1 MSDDGQSRRRDARR
15 NRAALVAAA
24 EVEFATEGPDV
35 PLDAVVRRAGVGRG
49 TLYRHFTGRV
59 DLASAV
65 YERHIAEHEEYA
77 VEHRDEPDLI
87 FRMLARMAGVQ
98 ARTRGVMLVLARE
111 PEGEAQIELLVGR
124 LRVLFGA
131 TLEHARDAGLVSPE
145 VTVADLLLV
154 LAMVEGALV
163 GVPMDQAPEVAR
175 RVVELVTPA
184 LRTGPARLTDAV
196 PAV

>member
-1 MSDDGQSRRRDARR
+1 MSDDGRSQRRDARR

-65 YERHIAEHEEYA
+65 YERHILEYEEYA
-77 VEHRDEPDLI
+77 VEHEDEPDVVFHL
-87 FRMLARMAGVQ
+87 LGRMAGAQ
-98 ARTRGVMLVLARE
+98 ARTRGVALVLARE
-111 PEGEAQIELLVGR
+111 PEGEAQIERLVSR
-124 LRVLFGA
+124 LRVLFET
-131 TLEHARDAGLVSPE
+131 TLGRGREAGLVSAE
-145 VTVADLLLV
+145 VTVDDLLLV

-163 GVPMDQAPEVAR
+163 GVPLDQAPAVAQ

-184 LRTGPARLTDAV
+184 LHTGPVLSPRRVDA
-196 PAV
+196 

>member
-65 YERHIAEHEEYA
+65 YEQHIVEHEVYA
-77 VEHRDEPDLI
+77 VEHQDEADLL
-87 FRMLARMAGVQ
+87 FRMLERMAEIQ

-111 PEGEAQIELLVGR
+111 PEGEAQIERLVSR
-124 LRVLFGA
+124 LRVLFEA
-131 TLEHARDAGLVSPE
+131 TLERARAAGLASPS
-145 VTVADLLLV
+145 VTVDDLLLV

-163 GVPMDQAPEVAR
+163 GVPLDRAPEVAR

-184 LRTGPARLTDAV
+184 LRTGPGTA
-196 PAV
+196 

>member
-1 MSDDGQSRRRDARR
+1 M
-15 NRAALVAAA
+15 
-24 EVEFATEGPDV
+24 EFATEGPDV

-59 DLASAV
+59 DLASAI
-65 YERHIAEHEEYA
+65 YEQHIVEHEVYA
-77 VEHRDEPDLI
+77 VEHRDEADLL
-87 FRMLARMAGVQ
+87 FRMLERMAEIQ

-111 PEGEAQIELLVGR
+111 PEGEAQIERLVSR
-124 LRVLFGA
+124 LRVLFDA
-131 TLEHARDAGLVSPE
+131 TLERGREAGLVAPS

-163 GVPMDQAPEVAR
+163 GVPLDRAPDVAR

-184 LRTGPARLTDAV
+184 LRTGPTTV
-196 PAV
+196 PHATEA